1 MLTLVVSASRMN
13 PHSPLHVNAHVV
25 THSHTFPHMALKPKV
40 ARIYLNEEAS
50 ELTKQAAQEIGDL
63 SESQIVS
70 LLVLAGL
77 RALKETGFKLTLPLR
92 LSVVAESEIPVPSTR
107 RL

>member
-1 MLTLVVSASRMN
+1 
-13 PHSPLHVNAHVV
+13 
-25 THSHTFPHMALKPKV
+25 MALKPKV

-92 LSVVAESEIPVPSTR
+92 LSVVAESEIRVPSTR